1 MNIGHG
7 KFAKPAQRSAAQGSS
22 NAGTGNVS
30 SSAAVPLDQQ
40 WESVDMRYEECKAG
54 RGRQA
59 GRQQRQ
65 ARLTLLS
72 LLSCQAQA
80 EAATATASHA

>member
-1 MNIGHG
+1 MGNLQS
-7 KFAKPAQRSAAQGSS
+7 QRSAAQGSS

-80 EAATATASHA
+80 QAQAQAEAATATASHA